1 MTPAE
6 IKALYPELADVSDVA
21 IQAQID
27 AFGLLYQ
34 GNYGDLSDH
43 LLGLYVAHQVTVFT
57 LSADTSGPKHIKSR
71 SVDGLSWTYKDN
83 ESEAKQKAGEFGSTK
98 YGLEFYRLT
107 TMFGM
112 GPTMAKP
119 AWP

>member
-6 IKALYPELADVSDVA
+6 IKALYPALDDVPDAV

-27 AFGLLYQ
+27 MFSLIYKGD
-34 GNYGDLSDH
+34 YGDLSDY

-57 LSADTSGPKHIKSR
+57 LSTDTSGPKHIKSR

-83 ESEAKQKAGEFGSTK
+83 ESESKQKAGEFGSTK
-98 YGLEFYRLT
+98 YGLEFYRLI

-112 GPTMAKP
+112 GPSMAKQ